1 MVRRVK
7 VHPAGVS
14 GGIPV
19 DTYNDDGSLKMASTF
34 SLNTEGGIAQYRL
47 VSLKIRSYC
56 QVSAR
61 FGACLTYII
70 FDGDIMLYSPL
81 PPFIESLGWIPAI
94 SLLVGMD
101 RLGQSLTLTI
111 QPSVDVGHVELT
123 A

>member
-1 MVRRVK
+1 
-7 VHPAGVS
+7 
-14 GGIPV
+14 
-19 DTYNDDGSLKMASTF
+19 MASTF